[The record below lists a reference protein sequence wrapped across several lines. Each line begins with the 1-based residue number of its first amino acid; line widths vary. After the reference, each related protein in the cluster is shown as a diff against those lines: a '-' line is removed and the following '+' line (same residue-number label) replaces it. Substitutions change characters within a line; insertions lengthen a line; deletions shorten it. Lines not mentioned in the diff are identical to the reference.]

1 MGPSEKQ
8 VRLLEQERWD
18 ISYRKPKRI
27 EQEPEV
33 PPAPPQTSR
42 PTRSAKADQ
51 VRNKLYFD
59 AGRYAA
65 GVRDRESIEA
75 HMKLKSRVLNAKKR
89 KQQ

>member
-1 MGPSEKQ
+1 MGPSEKL

-18 ISYRKPKRI
+18 ISYRKPKNI
-27 EQEPEV
+27 EQEPV
-33 PPAPPQTSR
+33 QPAPPQTSR

-65 GVRDRESIEA
+65 GARDRESIEA